1 MGEPIMRVVL
11 AGGSGFI
18 GGHLARA
25 LLESGR
31 RVTVL
36 TRGGRS
42 VPPGAE
48 AAVWDGRGPGPW
60 EEAVASADA
69 LVNLSGAGVADRP
82 WTQARRR
89 ILVDSRLEPTRAL
102 VAAMSRASK
111 RPAVFVNASAVG
123 FYGEGGDRVLTE
135 GSPRGSGFLADLC
148 ARWEAEAAAAEKLG
162 VRTVLLRIGVVLGRN
177 GGALSRMLLPFKLG
191 LGGRLG
197 DGRQFMPWIHAAD
210 AAALMVAGV
219 ENSAYRGP
227 VNAAAPGAA
236 TNAEFTAALG
246 RALRRPTIFP
256 VPAFALRLA
265 LGEMS
270 GLLLGS
276 QKVSPV
282 AAEKA
287 GYRFRFPRLD
297 EALADIV

>member
-1 MGEPIMRVVL
+1 MRIVV

-18 GGHLARA
+18 GGQLVRA
-25 LLESGR
+25 LLEKGV

-36 TRGGRS
+36 TRGGRG

-48 AAVWDGRGPGPW
+48 SAVWDGRGAGPW
-60 EEAVASADA
+60 EEALSSCDA
-69 LVNLSGAGVADRP
+69 VVNLSGTGVADRP
-82 WTQARRR
+82 WTAARRR
-89 ILVDSRLEPTRAL
+89 ILVDSRVESTRAL
-102 VAAMSRASK
+102 VEAMSRAAK
-111 RPAVFVNASAVG
+111 RPGVFVNASAVG
-123 FYGEGGDRVLTE
+123 FYGEGGERELTE
-135 GSPRGSGFLADLC
+135 DSPRGSGFLADLC
-148 ARWEAEAAAAEKLG
+148 ANWEAEAARAEDLG
-162 VRTVLLRIGVVLGRN
+162 VRTVSLRIGVVLGRG

-210 AAALMVAGV
+210 AVGLVMAAL
-219 ENSAYRGP
+219 ENSSYRGA
-227 VNAAAPGAA
+227 VNAVAPGAA

-246 RALRRPTIFP
+246 RALGRPTIFP

-276 QKVSPV
+276 QKVRPA

-287 GYRFRFPRLD
+287 GYRFLFPDLD
-297 EALADIV
+297 GALKDILA